1 MWGLVEYKKVCASS
15 YIESKW
21 TAEKIAPVNNEEDD
35 KLNKNKCFEDVSV

>member
-21 TAEKIAPVNNEEDD
+21 TAEKIAPANNEELD
-35 KLNKNKCFEDVSV
+35 KFYKREGVEDNI

>member
-21 TAEKIAPVNNEEDD
+21 TAEKIAPVKYGDITN
-35 KLNKNKCFEDVSV
+35 SVFTLL

>member
-21 TAEKIAPVNNEEDD
+21 TAEKNNSSEDREEF
-35 KLNKNKCFEDVSV
+35 NKTQDIKDVLV